1 MDLPWLSMALSSV
14 AGSLLLVYKAPDY
27 SISAS
32 AVKTFL
38 VLETIQILLG
48 LLWKV
53 VLYPKLFH
61 PLRHLPQPKVRPLL
75 NPTASLAKNTSQG
88 GSFFNGQ
95 FKRILAEP
103 SGNPHREWINSIPND
118 GLIYY
123 TTLLNAGRLFITS
136 PQALSE
142 VLTTKV
148 ICLTNDLI

>member
-1 MDLPWLSMALSSV
+1 MDMPWLPMALSSV
-14 AGSLLLVYKAPDY
+14 AGSLLLVHKAPDY

-38 VLETIQILLG
+38 VLETVHILIG

-53 VLYPKLFH
+53 VIYPKLFS
-61 PLRHLPQPKVRPLL
+61 PLRHLPQPKVRILS
-75 NPTASLAKNTSQG
+75 NPTASVLKNILQG

-148 ICLTNDLI
+148 ICLQHELI

>member
-1 MDLPWLSMALSSV
+1 MALSSV
-14 AGSLLLVYKAPDY
+14 AGSLILVHKAPDY

-32 AVKTFL
+32 YVKTFL
-38 VLETIQILLG
+38 VLETIHILLG
-48 LLWKV
+48 LVWKV
-53 VLYPKLFH
+53 VLYPKLFS
-61 PLRHLPQPKVRPLL
+61 PLRHLPQPKVRRPLS
-75 NPTASLAKNTSQG
+75 NPTTSLTKNTLQG

-103 SGNPHREWINSIPND
+103 SGSPQRDWINSIPND

-123 TTLLNAGRLFITS
+123 TTLLNGGRLFITS

-148 ICLTNDLI
+148 IRLTNELI